1 MRLTKYN
8 IFKLLFVL
16 LIMKEIENIFSK
28 SVETKKEEPNKF
40 PIIVDTREKQSLV
53 YSYLVKKNAKTQF
66 EKLEIGDYLVGDIVV
81 ERKTFKDFQ
90 ASIIDKRL
98 MKQLIELKKYSH
110 CFLLLEGFLFDY
122 SDCII
127 HENAVRGMILSCA
140 LDLGIP
146 VLYSQNEED
155 TANLLYV
162 LAKRL
167 EKDKREEALR
177 FKKTEMTFE
186 EQKQFILEGF
196 PGIGPTTAKALLEKF
211 KTLEKIFNCPKNK
224 LAKTEL
230 FDEKKLDNF
239 KRILED

>member
-1 MRLTKYN
+1 MP
-8 IFKLLFVL
+8 
-16 LIMKEIENIFSK
+16 KEIENIFSK
-28 SVETKKEEPNKF
+28 SSDTKVEVPNKF

-53 YSYLVKKNAKTQF
+53 YSYLVQKNAKTQF
-66 EKLEIGDYLVGDIVV
+66 EKLEIGDYLVGDVVV

-110 CFLLLEGFLFDY
+110 CFLLLEGFLYDY

-140 LDLGIP
+140 IDFGIP

-155 TANLLYV
+155 TARLLLV

-167 EKDKREEALR
+167 EKPEKENSLR
-177 FKKTEMTFE
+177 LKKTEMTFE

-211 KTLEKIFNCPKNK
+211 KTLERIFNCPKSK
-224 LAKTEL
+224 LVKTEL

-239 KRILED
+239 KKILED